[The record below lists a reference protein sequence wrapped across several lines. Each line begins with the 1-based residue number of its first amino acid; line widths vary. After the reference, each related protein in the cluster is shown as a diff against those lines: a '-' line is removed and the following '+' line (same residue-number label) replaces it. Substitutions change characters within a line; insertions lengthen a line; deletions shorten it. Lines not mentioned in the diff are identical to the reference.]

1 MIDVYVFIFFLS
13 QGIILVYD
21 ITNPD
26 SFSRLTYWMDSIQKV
41 SIWIPHVHIRC
52 TCTESVCI
60 HYMQYESLSRSTS
73 AASR

>member
-1 MIDVYVFIFFLS
+1 MIDVYVFIFFFS
-13 QGIILVYD
+13 KGIILVYD

-41 SIWIPHVHIRC
+41 SIWIPLVLIRC

-60 HYMQYESLSRSTS
+60 QLHYMQCESLS